1 MAELNI
7 PMRTKASMDLGM
19 VFAQGGEERILP
31 AMDLQNVQNGM
42 GSKSVNYRPPQSQ
55 GHPGTAGGGFSSVQ
69 RSSVQNPS
77 GRTQGSPPARQNSP
91 LQAAN
96 SRREAM
102 RREVRHYE
110 VRSEG
115 GIVLNKGGKVSF
127 YPCIRDDWGRLK

>member
-42 GSKSVNYRPPQSQ
+42 G
-55 GHPGTAGGGFSSVQ
+55 Q
-69 RSSVQNPS
+69 RPS
-77 GRTQGSPPARQNSP
+77 GRTQSSSPTRSVRQNP
-91 LQAAN
+91 PVQAAN
-96 SRREAM
+96 SRREAL

-127 YPCIRDDWGRLK
+127 SSLYPGRLGPVSYTHLTLPTIYSV